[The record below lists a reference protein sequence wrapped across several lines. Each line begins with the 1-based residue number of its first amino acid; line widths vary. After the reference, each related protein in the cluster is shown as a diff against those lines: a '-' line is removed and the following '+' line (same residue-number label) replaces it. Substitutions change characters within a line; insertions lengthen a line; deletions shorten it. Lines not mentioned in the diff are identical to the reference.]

1 MRNDVKKNCN
11 DLEASEF
18 MGLPKENLSFNPW
31 PHSPHMKIVNLIE
44 AGKVCLDV
52 GCASGYIAR
61 ELKRKKCRVY
71 GVEIDPKLAR
81 KAQKYCVEV
90 LNVDVEKGRLP
101 FKPNQFD
108 VIILSDI
115 LEHLVR
121 PDLVLSRLRWYIKPG
136 GYVIASIP
144 NIARIEIRLNLLLG
158 SLEYQKTGILSKSH
172 LRFFTLKSAKKLFE
186 IAGYQIERIDYTGL
200 GSIIGVLPTLF
211 AFQFIIVARPRSRRS
226 PPTATMEVVR
236 NSEVSIPDGSAK
248 CMQRRAE
255 TVEDYLRFLN
265 VAGWL
270 MIQPKFVS

>member
-1 MRNDVKKNCN
+1 MEKDYD

-18 MGLPKENLSFNPW
+18 MGLPEEDLSFNPW
-31 PHSPHMKIVNLIE
+31 PHSPHVKIVDLIE

-61 ELKRKKCRVY
+61 ELKRKKCKVY
-71 GVEIDPKLAR
+71 GVEINPELVR

-90 LNVDVEKGRLP
+90 LNVDVERVRLP

-121 PDLVLSRLRWYIKPG
+121 PDLVLSRLRRYIKPG

-144 NIARIEIRLNLLLG
+144 NIARIEVRLNLLFG
-158 SLEYQKTGILSKSH
+158 SLEYQKSGILSKSH
-172 LRFFTLKSAKKLFE
+172 LRFFTLKSAKNLFK

-200 GSIIGVLPTLF
+200 GSIIRVFPALF
-211 AFQFIIVARPRSRRS
+211 AFQFIIIARPYSRQR
-226 PPTATMEVVR
+226 PPTIAQEMHTHSNE
-236 NSEVSIPDGSAK
+236 SE
-248 CMQRRAE
+248 
-255 TVEDYLRFLN
+255 
-265 VAGWL
+265 
-270 MIQPKFVS
+270 